1 VIRRVI
7 LAAVLAASSAPAA
20 HAQYFGQNKVR
31 YARHDFRVL
40 ATPHFDVHYY
50 PEEAETAALVAR
62 MAERWYARL
71 SAIFGHE
78 LRRRQPILLYAGH
91 PAFSQTSVIDG
102 DIGEGTGGV
111 TDFARQ
117 RVVLPCAGSLGETDH
132 VLGHELVHAF
142 QFDVTRK
149 KTGGLGAAR
158 LPLWFIEGMA
168 EYLSLGREH
177 PQTAMWMRE
186 AARTEAVP
194 ELRRLGAPEFFPYR
208 YGHAFWAYVGG
219 RFGDDRIPEIL
230 RLAGRTGNA
239 IGAIETV
246 LKVDAR
252 ALSRD
257 WRAALQAAYAPILQ
271 DRSVPGAEGR
281 PAITETRSG
290 GRLNLGP
297 ALSPDGKQ
305 ILFVSERSRMA
316 VDLYL
321 ADTDSG
327 RVRRHVV
334 NRAVD
339 PHFESLQFAAS
350 SAAWDPSGRRFA
362 FAAVHA
368 GRPRI
373 SIVDAA
379 RGTTEREIA
388 FDDIDEITSPA
399 WSPDGRTLAFSA
411 LRGGVSDLVVYDL
424 AGGTRRTLTEDA
436 FADLQPAWSP
446 DGRSLAFVT
455 DRFSTDLHALRM
467 GTYGV
472 ALLDVESGEIGP
484 LPTFAGASS
493 VSPQWSRDGSALFFV
508 SDRDG
513 ISDVYRLDL
522 ATGEM
527 RQVTRVGS
535 GVMGLTPSSPALS
548 SASAADRL
556 AFSVFVEGRYE
567 IFTIDSAEALAG
579 RPLLLPPE
587 GTGPQAAGR
596 LPPIAAATPVSR
608 FEVTPAPPATFPE
621 KEYRP
626 RVTLDRVGQPF
637 LSASG
642 GSFGTFVSAGGA
654 LFWSDM
660 LGEQSLITAAELRGR
675 TLATFAAYRN
685 TRGRWNWG
693 LVAEQVPFQT
703 GTFSSGFSDLDG
715 RTVSVEQ
722 SFRFQ
727 ETSRRLGGVL
737 AYPLSRSD
745 RLEWSAGYRRV
756 SFGSDVSTRTFSI
769 ATGLEIARDDRS
781 LPSPDALSI
790 AEAGAAFVR
799 DAAAFGA
806 TSPVLGR
813 RLRAE
818 ITTSMGAVRHTDV
831 LADLRRYVM
840 PVRPVTFAARALF
853 FGRLGRDAD
862 DPRYASLFLGQQGL
876 VRGYSLGSYASS
888 ACLGNAGIV
897 SCSAVE
903 DFVGSRILVGNVEVR
918 APLLPFL
925 RRRGG
930 WPLPVEVALFADG
943 GLAWSRQRPG
953 SGSARPARS
962 VGAALRVNVLGFLV
976 GEVDYVR
983 PFDRG
988 GQGGRWELSI
998 GPGF

>member
-1 VIRRVI
+1 VIRRLLV
-7 LAAVLAASSAPAA
+7 AAALAASLAPPA

-31 YARHDFRVL
+31 YVRHDFRVL

-50 PEEAETAALVAR
+50 PEEAETASLVAR
-62 MAERWYARL
+62 MAERWYTRL

-149 KTGGLGAAR
+149 KSGGLGAAR

-186 AARTEAVP
+186 AVRTEAVP
-194 ELRRLGAPEFFPYR
+194 ELRRLGAPDFFPYR

-239 IGAIETV
+239 LAAIETV
-246 LKVDAR
+246 LKTDAQT
-252 ALSRD
+252 LSRE
-257 WRAALQAAYAPILQ
+257 WQAALEAAYAPTLQ
-271 DRSVPGAEGR
+271 DRGVPGPEAR
-281 PAITETRSG
+281 PAITEARSG

-305 ILFVSERSRMA
+305 ILFISERSRMA

-388 FDDIDEITSPA
+388 FDDLDEITSPA

-411 LRGGVSDLVVYDL
+411 LRGGVSDLVLYDL
-424 AGGTRRTLTEDA
+424 AEDARHTLTEDA

-455 DRFSTDLHALRM
+455 DRFSTNLRSLRM

-472 ALLDVESGEIGP
+472 ALFDLDSGEIGP
-484 LPTFAGASS
+484 LPAFEGASS

-513 ISDVYRLDL
+513 ISDVYRLAL

-527 RQVTRVGS
+527 RQVTRIGS
-535 GVMGLTPSSPALS
+535 GVMGLTPVSPALS
-548 SASAADRL
+548 SASAVDRL

-567 IFTIDSAEALAG
+567 IFTIDSAVVLAG
-579 RPLLLPPE
+579 RPLLLPAE
-587 GTGPQAAGR
+587 GAPARAAGR
-596 LPPIAAATPVSR
+596 LPPIAAATPVAYS
-608 FEVTPAPPATFPE
+608 PAAPATFPE

-626 RVTLDRVGQPF
+626 RITLDRVGQPF

-642 GSFGTFVSAGGA
+642 GAFGTYVSAGGA

-660 LGEQSLITAAELRGR
+660 LGEQTVITAAELRGK
-675 TLATFAAYRN
+675 TLATFAAYKN

-727 ETSRRLGGVL
+727 ETSRRLGGIL

-745 RLEWSAGYRRV
+745 RIEWSAGYRRV

-769 ATGLEIARDDRS
+769 ANGLEIARDDRS
-781 LPSPDALSI
+781 LPAPRALDI
-790 AEAGAAFVR
+790 GDVGAAYVR

-806 TSPVLGR
+806 TSPILGR

-818 ITTSMGAVRHTDV
+818 ITTSVGSVRHTDV

-840 PVRPVTFAARALF
+840 PVRPVTVAARALF
-853 FGRLGRDAD
+853 FGRLGRDAE
-862 DPRYASLFLGQQGL
+862 DPRYASLFLGHQGL
-876 VRGYSLGSYASS
+876 VRGYTLGSYASS
-888 ACLGNAGIV
+888 ACLGNIGIA
-897 SCSAVE
+897 SCTAVE

-925 RRRGG
+925 RRGG
-930 WPLPVEVALFADG
+930 SWPLPVEVALFGDA
-943 GLAWSRQRPG
+943 GLAWTREVPG
-953 SGSARPARS
+953 IRSARPARS

-983 PFDRG
+983 PFDRAAG
-988 GQGGRWELSI
+988 GGRWELSI